1 MISFLDVCPVAAE
14 TLQLLD
20 TLPASDSMSRLAT
33 PLEEME
39 EEEKVAVKEEEEI
52 QMELVKED
60 EEEIL
65 APAHLDSSLFLR
77 TNGCAR

>member
-1 MISFLDVCPVAAE
+1 MCPVAAE
-14 TLQLLD
+14 PLQD
-20 TLPASDSMSRLAT
+20 TLPASDSMSQLAT
-33 PLEEME
+33 PLE

-60 EEEIL
+60 DEEIL